1 VASPLKRLGVV
12 AREDHPRLA
21 DMRRLLAD
29 GGWPIR
35 WLGDEASPSVEDLD
49 LLVVLGG
56 DGTLLRAARLAA
68 SAGVP
73 LLGVDLGTLGFLAEV
88 APDQLP
94 EALAR
99 VASGAYVLEER
110 VRIEVRL
117 CRAGVPDRVAY
128 GMNDVVV
135 DRGASGRMLEV
146 RVSLGDE
153 EVATHAADG
162 FIVATPTG
170 STAYA
175 LAAGGPVLGPEV
187 PALVMVPICAHAL
200 TARPLVISD
209 ACVVRMSVR
218 PRTPGA
224 GLFVDGVSLVEDL
237 GEGDLI
243 EVRKAQVPVRLVR
256 LGAATFYPRLRAK
269 LQWSLRGVNG
279 VR

>member
-1 VASPLKRLGVV
+1 MAGPLKRLGVL
-12 AREDHPRLA
+12 AREDHPRIAEMREVLA
-21 DMRRLLAD
+21 CGGRAVRWIDPAD
-29 GGWPIR
+29 VAAVR
-35 WLGDEASPSVEDLD
+35 ELD
-49 LLVVLGG
+49 LLIVLGG

-68 SAGVP
+68 SDGIP

-88 APDQLP
+88 DPDHLP
-94 EALAR
+94 AALDRVEA
-99 VASGAYVLEER
+99 GHYTLEER

-117 CRAGVPDRVAY
+117 LRAGVPDRVAH

-146 RVSLGDE
+146 SVSLGDE

-187 PALVMVPICAHAL
+187 PAMVLVPICAHAL
-200 TARPLVISD
+200 TARPLVVSD
-209 ACVVRMSVR
+209 AGVIRMSVR

-224 GLFVDGVSLVEDL
+224 GLFVDGVPLVEDL
-237 GEGDLI
+237 GEGDVI
-243 EVRKAQVPVRLVR
+243 EVRKAAVPVRLVR
-256 LGAATFYPRLRAK
+256 LGVATFYPRLRAK

-279 VR
+279 AR